1 MSQHRLSPIA
11 SRPSASAVAGEKS
24 HALPDPIP
32 EENVKTVKDNQ
43 DEKTP
48 SVEKSGWLSSLK
60 LDMTKTEWD
69 ILIASTCLKLLLF
82 PA

>member
-11 SRPSASAVAGEKS
+11 TRPSTSAVTGEKG
-24 HALPDPIP
+24 HTLPDSIP
-32 EENVKTVKDNQ
+32 EESTAANNAVKEET
-43 DEKTP
+43 EK
-48 SVEKSGWLSSLK
+48 VAGKLGWLSSLK

-69 ILIASTCLKLLLF
+69 ILIASICLKLLLF